1 MKNNVVSFF
10 DHIICPELLPKSPT
24 VIDAGANQGN
34 FIKKIH
40 GFFENPKF
48 IAIECQTGILPI
60 LKKNVKG
67 INCEV
72 VEAALVGVKRQL
84 SFTEI
89 VGGEKSGD
97 TYRYNEWGNIYDYN
111 TPANK
116 NIVKKNYT
124 VNGVTLAEIFE
135 TYKLDT
141 VDYLKMDIE
150 GAEQEVIE
158 NLDKLLSDRIRQISL
173 EFHSNDKLKNDIS
186 IIINK
191 LTYFGF
197 KVELFTHDEVFA
209 WKE

>member
-1 MKNNVVSFF
+1 MKNKVVSFF
-10 DHIICPELLPKSPT
+10 DHIICPELLPKSP
-24 VIDAGANQGN
+24 VIIDAGANQGN
-34 FIKKIH
+34 FIKNVV
-40 GFFENPKF
+40 GLFENPRF
-48 IAIECQTGILPI
+48 IAVECQKGIMPVLI
-60 LKKNVKG
+60 KNVKD

-72 VEAALVGVKRQL
+72 VEAALVGLKRRL

-89 VGGEKSGD
+89 VGGEKSGE

-116 NIVKKNYT
+116 NIVKKNYS
-124 VNGVTLAEIFE
+124 VNGITLSEIFD
-135 TYKLDT
+135 TYKLDR

-158 NLDKLLSDRIRQISL
+158 NLDKSVADKISQISL
-173 EFHSNDKLKNDIS
+173 EFHSNKNLKNDIS

-197 KVELFTHDEVFA
+197 KIEFFTHDEVFA